1 MAQKQFFIDGGFNTN
16 ADSVLVGN
24 LDMTGH
30 IIPSIDSNGTT
41 GFDLGSPSKKWRDL
55 YLSQGSLYIDGQKV
69 IESDAGTIV
78 VTADPD
84 QSLTTR
90 VTGTGVLTLQS
101 ATTVSI
107 AATLQ
112 MGTDKKITDQGGNA
126 VTFGDKIDM
135 DNNQVINVG
144 APTADGHATTK
155 LYVDSLVNGIATD
168 AITEGDSEIEIA
180 DLGTGT
186 VGITVDGGQ
195 RFALSATGL
204 AMTVPVTVNGHT
216 LANEGYVDTAE
227 ADANTYTDGEIA
239 TATTALQAYSDQSE
253 VDAKSYADGIV
264 ATATTTASTDATT
277 KANAAQAAAISAA
290 ATDATNKTNATGTAA
305 NTYADGIVATAT
317 TALQTYADTAETDAN
332 AYADAAIAALVDTA
346 PGALDTLNELAA
358 AMGDDANFAASTAT
372 NIATAKAAAI
382 AHTDSEIAALDFNN
396 VAGGIA
402 VTGGALELGAN
413 ADLELSGTS
422 EVSYSGSTIVGDD
435 PDAAGNPAVC
445 ASSFRPTASVS
456 NLNLRPN
463 SGGKISLDGGDVTY
477 GAVGIVGDDPDNAGS
492 PTVCASTFRPVTGQ
506 ADLNLRP
513 GAGGAIALGGN
524 VLEGVSTPV
533 AGTDA
538 TNKTYVDSA
547 ESNAISTASADATS
561 KANAAQ
567 AAAATDATT
576 KADSAEVDAKA
587 YTDTRETAITT
598 AYRAYADQA
607 EADAK
612 AYTDTEVSA
621 LVAAAPGA
629 LDTLNE
635 LAAAMGD
642 DANFAASTATNI
654 ATAKS
659 EAISTASADATS
671 KANAA
676 QAAASADAT
685 SKADT
690 AESNAATDATNKAN
704 AAQAAATSAAAT
716 DATTKANA
724 AQAAAI
730 SSCETYA
737 DLAEADAIS
746 TASAD
751 ATSKANAAQAAAIA
765 SCESYTDTREA
776 AITTA
781 YETYAD
787 NAGSGS
793 TTAAAADA
801 TSKANAA
808 QAAAEATAE
817 AYTDARE
824 TAITSAYQSYANQAE
839 ADAESAASADATSK
853 ANAAQAAAISAA
865 SSDATSKANAA
876 QSAAI
881 SSASSDATSKANAAQ
896 SAAQSFA
903 TSAISDL
910 VNGASASFDTLKE
923 IQDAMAT
930 DAELSA
936 AISGL
941 TIGNGTVT
949 MAAGA
954 GMTGGGAFSMNQT
967 NSETVTMN
975 VIGGNGITVSA
986 DAVTMSGSYTGTF
999 TATGDICAYSDASL
1013 KTNVQTIEGA
1023 MGKVDAIRGVTFDRL
1038 ADGSTST
1045 GVIAQELESVLPEA
1059 VQTDENGVKMVA
1071 YGNVTGLL
1079 IEALKELKAEVESLK
1094 K

>member
-30 IIPSIDSNGTT
+30 IIPTVDSDGTT
-41 GFDLGSPSKKWRDL
+41 GYDLGSPSKKWRDL
-55 YLSQGSLYIDGQKV
+55 YLSQGSLFIDGQKV

-112 MGTDKKITDQGGNA
+112 MGSDKKITDQGGDA
-126 VTFGDKIDM
+126 VTFGDKVDM
-135 DNNQVINVG
+135 DNNQIINVG

-227 ADANTYTDGEIA
+227 ADANTYTDGEIV
-239 TATTALQAYSDQSE
+239 TATTALQAYADQAE

-264 ATATTTASTDATT
+264 ATATSTASTDATT

-290 ATDATNKTNATGTAA
+290 ATDATNKANATGTSS

-317 TALQTYADTAETDAN
+317 TSLQSYADTAEADAKS
-332 AYADAAIAALVDTA
+332 YADAAIAALVDTA

-372 NIATAKAAAI
+372 NIATAKSEAI
-382 AHTDSEIAALDFNN
+382 AHTDSEIGALDFNN

-463 SGGKISLDGGDVTY
+463 AGGAISLDGGDVTY

-492 PTVCASTFRPVTGQ
+492 PTVCASTFRPVAGQ

-513 GAGGAIALGGN
+513 GTGGSIALGGN

-538 TNKTYVDSA
+538 SNKTYVDSA

-576 KADSAEVDAKA
+576 KADAAEVDAKA

-607 EADAK
+607 EVDAK
-612 AYTDTEVSA
+612 AYTDTEVAS
-621 LVAAAPGA
+621 LVASAPGA

-659 EAISTASADATS
+659 EAIASAASDATT
-671 KANAA
+671 KADAA

-685 SKADT
+685 SKANT

-704 AAQAAATSAAAT
+704 TAESNAISAA
-716 DATTKANA
+716 
-724 AQAAAI
+724 
-730 SSCETYA
+730 
-737 DLAEADAIS
+737 S
-746 TASAD
+746 TD
-751 ATSKANAAQAAAIA
+751 ATSKANAAQAAAISTA
-765 SCESYTDTREA
+765 ATDATNKVN
-776 AITTA
+776 TCQ
-781 YETYAD
+781 
-787 NAGSGS
+787 S
-793 TTAAAADA
+793 TAAADA

-808 QAAAEATAE
+808 QAAA
-817 AYTDARE
+817 
-824 TAITSAYQSYANQAE
+824 
-839 ADAESAASADATSK
+839 
-853 ANAAQAAAISAA
+853 
-865 SSDATSKANAA
+865 
-876 QSAAI
+876 
-881 SSASSDATSKANAAQ
+881 
-896 SAAQSFA
+896 
-903 TSAISDL
+903 
-910 VNGASASFDTLKE
+910 
-923 IQDAMAT
+923 AT
-930 DAELSA
+930 DATNKANDALAAATSYIDSEIGGIETEISTSAFHSSVQDVTNASTVAYTFSDVVGAVDYTVYVNRQLVRPTELS
-936 AISGL
+936 SVNL
-941 TIGNGTVT
+941 GTGV
-949 MAAGA
+949 
-954 GMTGGGAFSMNQT
+954 
-967 NSETVTMN
+967 
-975 VIGGNGITVSA
+975 
-986 DAVTMSGSYTGTF
+986 
-999 TATGDICAYSDASL
+999 
-1013 KTNVQTIEGA
+1013 
-1023 MGKVDAIRGVTFDRL
+1023 VTF
-1038 ADGSTST
+1038 ASS
-1045 GVIAQELESVLPEA
+1045 ILEVG
-1059 VQTDENGVKMVA
+1059 DEIEVKGWKLV
-1071 YGNVTGLL
+1071 
-1079 IEALKELKAEVESLK
+1079 S
-1094 K
+1094 